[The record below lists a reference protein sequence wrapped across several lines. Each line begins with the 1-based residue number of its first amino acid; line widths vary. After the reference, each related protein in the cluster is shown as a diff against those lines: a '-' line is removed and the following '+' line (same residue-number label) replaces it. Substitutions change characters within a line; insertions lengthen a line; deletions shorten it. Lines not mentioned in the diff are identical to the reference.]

1 MGFGRG
7 FDQEKLCGDSDGGE
21 GRDEGFLSSEGVG
34 EGVEGVG
41 VDWDDGGEGGKA
53 MSVVLASK
61 DCDFEASVKE
71 LVEYGWAEV
80 ASSLR
85 ESLMSRFWKGTAK
98 GMRR

>member
-1 MGFGRG
+1 
-7 FDQEKLCGDSDGGE
+7 
-21 GRDEGFLSSEGVG
+21 
-34 EGVEGVG
+34 
-41 VDWDDGGEGGKA
+41 

-61 DCDFEASVKE
+61 DCDFEASVEE